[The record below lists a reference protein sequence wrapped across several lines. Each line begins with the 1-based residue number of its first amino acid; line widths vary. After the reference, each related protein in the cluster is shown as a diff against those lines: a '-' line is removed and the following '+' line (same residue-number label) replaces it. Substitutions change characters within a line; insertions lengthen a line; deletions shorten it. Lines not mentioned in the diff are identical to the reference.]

1 MSFAHNQ
8 PEYRVSELAGH
19 VKRTI
24 EEQFSVVRVRG
35 EISKCG
41 VNASSGHA
49 YITLKDDGAVLESVC
64 WRGTMSKL
72 AHKPEV
78 GMEVIATGRLTTYPG
93 RSQYQLV
100 IEALEP
106 AGEGALMAMLEAR
119 KKALAAEGLFAAEHK
134 KPIPFLP
141 QTIGI
146 ITSPTGAVI
155 RDMLHR
161 ISDRFPR
168 HVVLWPVAVQGAG
181 AAEQVAAAIAGFN
194 AMKPGGAI
202 PRPDVLIVARG
213 GGSVEDLW
221 AFNEEIVVRAAFASD
236 IPLISAV
243 GHETDTTLIDH
254 AADWRA
260 PTPTAAA
267 EKAVP
272 VRRDIQFAVEEQ
284 GLALARSLARTLD
297 RAHEKLQQCEHA
309 LLRFPRRI
317 DEAQQ
322 KLDDYSERLRHA
334 PLRGITAKHAML
346 TEIAAPLRPGLLQQK
361 LQQLSHTL
369 DAHSQRMVR
378 WGERII
384 TAHAHR
390 IDVLASKLALLDVQH
405 VLTRGFALVKQANGA
420 LVTSQKA
427 ALAANPLTVTFHD
440 GSLTLTHGDAP
451 APAAPKRA
459 PRKAAPKAASTQES
473 LF

>member
-19 VKRTI
+19 VKRAI
-24 EEQFSVVRVRG
+24 EDQFGMVRVRG

-41 VNASSGHA
+41 VNSSSGHA

-64 WRGTMSKL
+64 WRGVMSKL

-168 HVVLWPVAVQGAG
+168 HVLLWPVAVQGAG

-194 AMKPGGAI
+194 AMNAGGAL
-202 PRPDVLIVARG
+202 PRPDVIIVARG

-221 AFNEEIVVRAAFASD
+221 AFNEEIVVRAAFAST

-284 GLALARSLARTLD
+284 GLALLRSLARMLD
-297 RAHEKLQQCEHA
+297 RAHEKLQQCEAA
-309 LLRFPRRI
+309 LLRFPRRL

-322 KLDDYSERLRHA
+322 KLDDYSDRLRHA
-334 PLRGITAKHAML
+334 PLRGITAKQAVL
-346 TEIAAPLRPGLLQQK
+346 SEIAAPLRPQLLQQRV
-361 LQQLSHTL
+361 QQLSHML
-369 DAHSQRMVR
+369 DGYTQRMAR
-378 WGERII
+378 WGERTI

-405 VLTRGFALVKQANGA
+405 VLTRGFALVKDAGGA

-427 ALAANPLTVTFHD
+427 ALATNPLTVTFHD
-440 GSLTLTHGDAP
+440 GSLTLGHGGAP
-451 APAAPKRA
+451 VQAPKRA
-459 PRKAAPKAASTQES
+459 TRKAAPKAASTQES

>member
-19 VKRTI
+19 VKRAI
-24 EEQFSVVRVRG
+24 EDQFGMVRVRG

-49 YITLKDDGAVLESVC
+49 YITLKDEGAVLESVC

-72 AHKPEV
+72 THKPEV

-119 KKALAAEGLFAAEHK
+119 KKALAAEGLFAPQRK
-134 KPIPFLP
+134 QPIPFLP
-141 QTIGI
+141 ETIGI

-161 ISDRFPR
+161 IADRFPR
-168 HVVLWPVAVQGAG
+168 HVLLWPVAVQGAG

-194 AMKPGGAI
+194 AMQPGGAM

-221 AFNEEIVVRAAFASD
+221 AFNEEIVVRAVVASA

-243 GHETDTTLIDH
+243 GHETDTTLIDYASDH
-254 AADWRA
+254 RA

-272 VRRDIQFAVEEQ
+272 VRRDLQLTVQEH
-284 GLALARSLARTLD
+284 GLSLMRSVARRLDQVQEKLLQCDIALA
-297 RAHEKLQQCEHA
+297 
-309 LLRFPRRI
+309 RFPRRLE
-317 DEAQQ
+317 DAQQ
-322 KLDDYSERLRHA
+322 KLDDYGERLRHA
-334 PLRGITAKHAML
+334 PQRGMAAKQAL
-346 TEIAAPLRPGLLQQK
+346 LSEIAAPLRPQLLQHR
-361 LQQLSHTL
+361 LQQLQHTL
-369 DAHSQRMVR
+369 EGHAQRMQQTLSQRVM
-378 WGERII
+378 
-384 TAHAHR
+384 TLAHR
-390 IDVLASKLALLDVQH
+390 LDLLASKLALLDVHQ
-405 VLTRGFALVKQANGA
+405 VLARGFALVINASGA

-427 ALAANPLTVTFHD
+427 ALSQAAMRIQFHD
-440 GSLTLTHGDAP
+440 GVVAVTQGGGV
-451 APAAPKRA
+451 PAAP
-459 PRKAAPKAASTQES
+459 RKKPAKKQAATATNTQES

>member
-19 VKRTI
+19 VKRAI
-24 EEQFSVVRVRG
+24 EDQFAVVRVRG

-41 VNASSGHA
+41 VNGSSGHA
-49 YITLKDDGAVLESVC
+49 YITLKDEGAVLESVC

-72 AHKPEV
+72 TYKPEV

-119 KKALAAEGLFAAEHK
+119 KKALAAEGLFAPEHK

-161 ISDRFPR
+161 IAERFPR

-194 AMKPGGAI
+194 AMKPGGNL

-243 GHETDTTLIDH
+243 GHETDTTLIDFASDH
-254 AADWRA
+254 RA

-267 EKAVP
+267 ERAVP

-284 GLALARSLARTLD
+284 GLALQRSTARRLD
-297 RAHEKLQQCEHA
+297 SAQEKLTLCA
-309 LLRFPRRI
+309 LALARFPRRVE
-317 DEAQQ
+317 DAQQ

-334 PLRGITAKHAML
+334 PMRGITAKQAVL
-346 TEIAAPLRPGLLQQK
+346 SEIAAPLRVQLLQQR
-361 LQQLSHTL
+361 LQQYTHLLGEQTQQLKGISGRYLTALS
-369 DAHSQRMVR
+369 
-378 WGERII
+378 
-384 TAHAHR
+384 HR
-390 IDVLASKLALLDVQH
+390 IDLLASKLSLLDVQH
-405 VLTRGFALVKQANGA
+405 VLARGFALVKNAAGV
-420 LVTSQKA
+420 LVTSQTA
-427 ALAANPLTVTFHD
+427 AMATSSLTVTFRD
-440 GSLTLTHGDAP
+440 GSVTLGHTG
-451 APAAPKRA
+451 AAPVPARKPA
-459 PRKAAPKAASTQES
+459 RKAAPKATSTQES

>member
-19 VKRTI
+19 VKRAI
-24 EEQFSVVRVRG
+24 EDQFAVVRVRG

-41 VNASSGHA
+41 VNSSSGHA

-72 AHKPEV
+72 AHKPEM

-119 KKALAAEGLFAAEHK
+119 KKALAAEGLFAADHK

-194 AMKPGGAI
+194 AMAAGGKIA
-202 PRPDVLIVARG
+202 RPDVLIVARG

-254 AADWRA
+254 ASDWRA

-272 VRRDIQFAVEEQ
+272 VRRDIQFAVEEH
-284 GLALARSLARTLD
+284 GLSLQRSLARRLD
-297 RAHEKLQQCEHA
+297 GAVEKLQQCEQG
-309 LLRFPRRI
+309 LGRFPRRLE
-317 DEAQQ
+317 EAQQ

-334 PLRGITAKHAML
+334 PLRGIAAKQAML
-346 TEIAAPLRPGLLQQK
+346 SEIAAPLRAALLQQRV
-361 LQQLSHTL
+361 QQLSHVL
-369 DAHSQRMVR
+369 DGHAQRMMR
-378 WGERII
+378 WGERTI

-390 IDVLASKLALLDVQH
+390 IDVLASKLALLDVQQ
-405 VLTRGFALVKQANGA
+405 VLKRGFALVKHESGA
-420 LVTSQKA
+420 LITSQKA
-427 ALAANPLTVTFHD
+427 ALVANPLTVTFHD
-440 GSLTLTHGDAP
+440 GSLTLMHGDAP
-451 APAAPKRA
+451 NPAPKRA
-459 PRKAAPKAASTQES
+459 PRKAAVKTASTQES